1 MILTERVKLLQ
12 NVILQRVFMRCS
24 CMLQNRRN
32 AKPTVFAK
40 RGMQSFALQRA
51 RNASAL
57 PLQNYVLQQARV
69 RFVTPDFI
77 TR

>member
-40 RGMQSFALQRA
+40 RGMQSFAYAKLGLATNVHATHLLCRC
-51 RNASAL
+51 RTTFCNRPGYDL
-57 PLQNYVLQQARV
+57 
-69 RFVTPDFI
+69 
-77 TR
+77 